1 MPKVWSIALC
11 MGLLR
16 LFSGFIEIT
25 AGIMMIYFHN
35 IETALKINAL
45 LALIGPLMM
54 IIVTS
59 LGLIGIAGNV
69 SLEKMLL
76 ILCGVVLIFFAIN
89 KL

>member
-1 MPKVWSIALC
+1 